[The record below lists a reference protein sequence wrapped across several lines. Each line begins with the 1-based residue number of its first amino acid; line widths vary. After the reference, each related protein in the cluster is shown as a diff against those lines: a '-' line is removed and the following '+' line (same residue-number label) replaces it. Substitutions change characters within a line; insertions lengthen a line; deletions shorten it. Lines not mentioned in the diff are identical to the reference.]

1 MKERVKDK
9 PWAGK
14 MAQYRRLL
22 AAQSWG
28 PGTGSQH
35 TGNKKSE
42 CDFLYL

>member
-1 MKERVKDK
+1 MKDRVKDK

-14 MAQYRRLL
+14 MAQHGRSL